1 MVFSW
6 STPLR
11 QNGQTSL
18 PLIPNE
24 IYLAIFE
31 CIAPT
36 NEPLSEQNIQT
47 FSALAIVCRFFC
59 SVALPRVFERVAFSG
74 NSSGNSSTINR
85 AEASRKTKWAKQIV
99 ANTEPS
105 KSIALYVKECTF
117 DSWSTNKDQ
126 QWVLFPF
133 ATLYC
138 QAMARMSNIR
148 KVVITK
154 SFVKK
159 EHWDAMAELKQL
171 DDLKFSYCSFI
182 EDPPDKELTV
192 RTVTL
197 LDLGD
202 SPIPFT
208 RALRPIA
215 TTVLR
220 SLEIN
225 EVEVVQKLVAFRHLA
240 IDNLI
245 VERQIFDIEEL
256 LHVFRLLPDL
266 ESISC
271 TLRRKEMVSPLIAT
285 FSLKKLFTRLRSFT
299 IVGSGCYWLER
310 HDMAKLLSALCDGPG
325 TLPSLEEL
333 HIHIPLGGAAGETFF
348 VISDLLN
355 RTIIPA
361 FPNLRYIY
369 AGNDNYLHLEEGNW
383 EVHYSQALKKRVEH
397 EHNKKLQAH
406 KENMA

>member
-11 QNGQTSL
+11 QNGHTSL

-24 IYLAIFE
+24 IYLAIIE

-36 NEPLSEQNIQT
+36 NEPLSKQNIRT
-47 FSALAIVCRFFC
+47 FSALALVCRFFC

-85 AEASRKTKWAKQIV
+85 AEASRKTNWARQIV
-99 ANTEPS
+99 ANAEPS

-117 DSWSTNKDQ
+117 NSWSTNKDH

-148 KVVITK
+148 KVVIIG

-171 DDLKFSYCSFI
+171 DDLKFSHCSFI

-225 EVEVVQKLVAFRHLA
+225 EVEVVQKLVAFRQLA

-245 VERQIFDIEEL
+245 VDRQIFDIEEL

-285 FSLKKLFTRLRSFT
+285 LSLKKLFTRLRSFT

-333 HIHIPLGGAAGETFF
+333 HIHIATGGATGETFF
-348 VISDLLN
+348 AISDLLN
-355 RTIIPA
+355 GTIIPA

-369 AGNDNYLHLEEGNW
+369 AGHGTYLHLEEGNW
-383 EVHYSQALKKRVEH
+383 EVHYSQAIKKRLEH